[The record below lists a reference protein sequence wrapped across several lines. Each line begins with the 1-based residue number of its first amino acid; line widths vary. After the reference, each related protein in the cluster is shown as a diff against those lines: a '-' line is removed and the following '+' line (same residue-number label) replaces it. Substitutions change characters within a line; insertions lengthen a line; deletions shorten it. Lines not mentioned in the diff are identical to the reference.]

1 MQGDIF
7 ATKGLEYLLVIAY
20 FLLLIGMVKYL
31 APPRV
36 ARARGAAGPRPGT
49 RPAPWFALREG
60 YHFHQ
65 GHTWAADGHESV
77 IKVGLDHFAA
87 TLIGHAH
94 GVELPAVGATVQ
106 QGVPGW
112 TLRAGDRRL
121 AMVSPVEGRVV
132 ALNQAVIESPRLA
145 TEDPYGD
152 GWLLKVEASNRKAS
166 LRNLLTG
173 ELAARWMDH
182 TVERLRG
189 LPAAGLGVV
198 MPDGGAPVH
207 GFGHALGPEEWE
219 TVVREFF
226 LSE

>member
-20 FLLLIGMVKYL
+20 FLLLIGMVKVL
-31 APPRV
+31 APRRV
-36 ARARGAAGPRPGT
+36 ARARSAAGPQPGT

-77 IKVGLDHFAA
+77 VKVGLDHFAA

-94 GVELPAVGATVQ
+94 GVEFPAVGATVQ

-121 AMVSPVEGRVV
+121 SMLSPVEGRVV

-173 ELAARWMDH
+173 ELAVRWMDH